1 MRAPSAKQAYLAAI
15 KSDFLVF
22 LQQAFETLYPN
33 QHFYMN
39 WPIEAVVHVLECSL
53 AGQAPRLVINLPPRH
68 LKSFLVSICWPAFL
82 LTRDPSLK
90 IFCVSYSDEL
100 ARTIARD
107 FRRVVESRWY
117 CSLFPQVKLTK
128 VTENEV
134 VTDQGGYRA
143 ALSVHGSITGRGAD
157 LIIVDDPSRPEDMGS
172 DAARNKLNDWFMST
186 LLSRRDDKLRS
197 GLIIVMQRMHVM
209 DLSGFIE
216 ATGEVR
222 TLSLPAIAP
231 HDEVIEL
238 RNGDVYRR
246 RRGEVLQPERES
258 REALEQLRRSMGA
271 ANFAAQYQ
279 QAPLM
284 PDGEW
289 FRRPWFE
296 YVDKPARFALEGE
309 FCISI
314 DSAQSTSST
323 ADFTALL
330 VAYIYR
336 RKLLVVRVDR
346 GRFDY
351 EMLKLKTLDLIRR
364 LHRPGKPVYVVVET
378 AGSGISLAQ
387 YLVDHRDERFRF
399 EGYRP
404 RGSKQERAWRVL
416 SAAERGI
423 QIMNA
428 PGENGWVQPFLNEL
442 MTFPNG
448 ANDDQVDALVQL
460 LSMRWVR
467 CQLGIGQ

>member
-22 LQQAFETLYPN
+22 LQQAFQTLYPN
-33 QHFYMN
+33 QLFELN
-39 WPIEAVVHVLECSL
+39 WHIEAIVHVLECSL
-53 AGQAPRLVINLPPRH
+53 AGRAPRLVINLPPRH

-82 LTRDPSLK
+82 LTREPSLK

-107 FRRVVESRWY
+107 FRRLVESRWY
-117 CSLFPQVKLTK
+117 RSLFPQVKLTK
-128 VTENEV
+128 ATENEA

-143 ALSVHGSITGRGAD
+143 ALSVQGSITGRGAD

-172 DAARNKLNDWFMST
+172 DAARNKVNDWFMST
-186 LLSRRDDKLRS
+186 LLSRRDDKQRS
-197 GLIIVMQRMHVM
+197 GLIIVMQRLHVN
-209 DLSGFIE
+209 DLVGFVE
-216 ATGEVR
+216 AAGDVR

-231 HDEVIEL
+231 HDEVVEL
-238 RNGDVYRR
+238 RNGNVYRR
-246 RRGEVLQPERES
+246 QRGEVLQPERES
-258 REALEQLRRSMGA
+258 REALEQMRRSMGA
-271 ANFAAQYQ
+271 TNFAAQYQ
-279 QAPLM
+279 QAPQT

-289 FRRPWFE
+289 FRLKWFE
-296 YVDKPARFALEGE
+296 LVDKPAQFAPEGE

-314 DSAQSTSST
+314 DSALSTSST

-336 RKLLVVRVDR
+336 QRLFVVRVDR
-346 GRFDY
+346 GRWDY
-351 EMLKLKTLDLIRR
+351 EMLKLKALDWIRK
-364 LHRPGKPVYVVVET
+364 LHRPGKPVYVVVEV

-387 YLVDHRDERFRF
+387 YLVEHWDERFQF
-399 EGYRP
+399 EAYRP
-404 RGSKQERAWRVL
+404 KGSKQERAWRVL

-423 QIMNA
+423 QIINS
-428 PGENGWVQPFLNEL
+428 PGENGWVQPFVNEL

-460 LSMRWVR
+460 LMMRWVR
-467 CQLGIGQ
+467 CQLAIGQ